1 MVPLALAFFLG
12 VCEKTN
18 ILKPMNT
25 IIMQIALSTMIRFI
39 QRIEQAVIIIIIV
52 VVLPSCINITSIS
65 LLRMINDG
73 SWQQVTP
80 PNVKAKRSDH
90 DSIQTGLYWRCF
102 MFLLSLF
109 IKITTT
115 RLAYNITFP
124 LSLSV
129 ISMRFSIMGNKVSL
143 EEELINL
150 KIVSKQMVRSS
161 KKCEK
166 NEKAAI
172 EKLKKVC
179 VLCVCLYEYII
190 RNHV

>member
-12 VCEKTN
+12 VCEKTK

-39 QRIEQAVIIIIIV
+39 QRIEQAVIIIIVIVV

-65 LLRMINDG
+65 LLRMIHDG

-90 DSIQTGLYWRCF
+90 DSIQTGLHWRCF

-115 RLAYNITFP
+115 RLAYNTFP
-124 LSLSV
+124 LS
-129 ISMRFSIMGNKVSL
+129 SL
-143 EEELINL
+143 CYFHALFHHG
-150 KIVSKQMVRSS
+150 Q
-161 KKCEK
+161 
-166 NEKAAI
+166 
-172 EKLKKVC
+172 
-179 VLCVCLYEYII
+179 
-190 RNHV
+190 